1 MQPMHTCIHRDPS
14 TTWCNSCTHAYTG
27 TQVQLDATH
36 AHMHTQGPK
45 DNLMPPIH
53 TSAQGPKDSLM
64 PLIHTCI
71 YRDPRTT
78 WCHPY
83 TRLHMDPRTTWCHS
97 YTHLHT
103 YSRTTWFHSYTNAC
117 TGTQGQPDA
126 THTHV
131 RTGTQGQL
139 DSTHPL
145 PVLEGSAEDGQL
157 VSQRGVLHTLLQET
171 IRVCV
176 LLSIQLNVL
185 SAVREME
192 RKKEKIITA
201 TKYGNSSLSHDKK
214 PSVPCLRSPEI
225 ILWGWQ
231 DITIHFQMK
240 QIMPR
245 KETECCDDMGLV

>member
-1 MQPMHTCIHRDPS
+1 MPAQGPKYNLMPPMHTCIHR
-14 TTWCNSCTHAYTG
+14 G
-27 TQVQLDATH
+27 
-36 AHMHTQGPK
+36 
-45 DNLMPPIH
+45 
-53 TSAQGPKDSLM
+53 
-64 PLIHTCI
+64 
-71 YRDPRTT
+71 DPRTI

-83 TRLHMDPRTTWCHS
+83 THLHRDPRTAWCHS

-103 YSRTTWFHSYTNAC
+103 DPRTTWFHSYTNAC

-131 RTGTQGQL
+131 HTGTQGQLGATHTHVCTGTQGQLDATHAHVCTGTQGQL

-201 TKYGNSSLSHDKK
+201 TKYGNSSLSHDKN
-214 PSVPCLRSPEI
+214 PQCHASEVLR
-225 ILWGWQ
+225 
-231 DITIHFQMK
+231 
-240 QIMPR
+240 
-245 KETECCDDMGLV
+245 